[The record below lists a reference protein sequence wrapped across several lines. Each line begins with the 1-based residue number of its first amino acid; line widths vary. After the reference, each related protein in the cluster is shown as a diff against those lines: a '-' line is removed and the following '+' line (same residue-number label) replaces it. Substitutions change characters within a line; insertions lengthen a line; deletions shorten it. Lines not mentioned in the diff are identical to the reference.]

1 MGLDLLIRLN
11 FKSLKSR
18 FRKSLYL
25 PSMLVFAVFFSSVF
39 FIHTAFAVVSEG
51 CGLFDVKP
59 GCDLS
64 GWMKLI
70 MGDIMVG
77 AFLALLLHFFTHR
90 SNVKI
95 EKNSEQLK
103 ENSETIKEN
112 SITIQKILDAQ
123 EYSRNRRRDY
133 FVESTKSSFNAVLLR
148 LGMMNRI
155 VLNEK
160 DITTD
165 DQYHRLELEETAI
178 HEVVEKVKHAIS
190 LAVDILDPMLVTQ
203 IDNLFTYIEELSP
216 SKNKEK
222 IEFSEYE
229 KSKEKIM
236 RLRERLE
243 EFVTTKEVLK

>member
-1 MGLDLLIRLN
+1 MLRFTKPYRDSSSLMRKAYLASILL
-11 FKSLKSR
+11 FS
-18 FRKSLYL
+18 
-25 PSMLVFAVFFSSVF
+25 VFVASTF
-39 FIHTAFAVVSEG
+39 FIHTAFAVTVPG
-51 CGLFDVKP
+51 CGLFDVSLE
-59 GCDLS
+59 CDLS
-64 GWMKLI
+64 GWMKLFL
-70 MGDIMVG
+70 GDIAIG
-77 AFLALLLHFFTHR
+77 AFLALLLHFFSRR

-103 ENSETIKEN
+103 ENSEKIKEN
-112 SITIQKILDAQ
+112 SEKIQKILDAQ

-133 FVESTKSSFNAVLLR
+133 FVASTKSSINAVLLR

-160 DITTD
+160 NIGTV

-190 LAVDILDPMLVTQ
+190 LAVDILDPMLVSQ
-203 IDNLFTYIEELSP
+203 IDNLFTYIQELSP

-222 IEFSEYE
+222 LEFSEYE
-229 KSKEKIM
+229 ESKEKIM
-236 RLRERLE
+236 HLKERLD